1 MNFTF
6 ASPYFLI
13 LLLLIPCLLWCREH
27 SRRFYF
33 PKLEWMERES
43 VLTLDSLLKIVLF
56 TLMVIALAMP
66 YIYDPSSSSHKKGR
80 DLILAI
86 DASGSM
92 AESGFDAEDRFK
104 SRYEISLELSKEF
117 IGKRLD
123 DNMGVV
129 IFGTFAY
136 TASALTYDLGSL
148 SYMLDM
154 TAVGVAGES
163 TAIGDAIMQS
173 IHTLSFGSAEK
184 RAIILLTD
192 GYHNAGVSAPSM
204 AVDRAKKEG
213 IKIYTIGIGKSNDYD
228 RALLET
234 IARESGGKSY
244 AANSAEGLKK
254 IYRDIDSLE
263 PSPIRSENFLNRYML
278 FYYPLLLA
286 FGLLFFWVMLQ
297 RRSSV

>member
-1 MNFTF
+1 
-6 ASPYFLI
+6 
-13 LLLLIPCLLWCREH
+13 
-27 SRRFYF
+27 
-33 PKLEWMERES
+33 MERES